1 MELIQREFKSDL
13 VLSQDDFF
21 CSHRQPKKAIKFRI
35 CGKNRMRQN
44 ELDYALGLGEHQVSG
59 EEGRIEHAVGIAVL
73 AYLLRI
79 RACHQDISPGKWWS
93 VSQLQYA
100 LRLRMI
106 MNQAE
111 HKVKVNQKRR
121 KAAS

>member
-1 MELIQREFKSDL
+1 VELIQREFKSD
-13 VLSQDDFF
+13 
-21 CSHRQPKKAIKFRI
+21 P
-35 CGKNRMRQN
+35 
-44 ELDYALGLGEHQVSG
+44 GLGEHQVSE

-73 AYLLRI
+73 AYLLLI
-79 RACHQDISPGKWWS
+79 RACHQDIIPGKWWS

-106 MNQAE
+106 MTQAE
-111 HKVKVNQKRR
+111 HKVKANQKRR

>member
-13 VLSQDDFF
+13 
-21 CSHRQPKKAIKFRI
+21 
-35 CGKNRMRQN
+35 
-44 ELDYALGLGEHQVSG
+44 GLGEHQVS
-59 EEGRIEHAVGIAVL
+59 EEEERIEHAVGIAVL
-73 AYLLRI
+73 VYLLLI
-79 RACHQDISPGKWWS
+79 RACHQDIIPGKWWS

-111 HKVKVNQKRR
+111 HRVKVKLTKRR

>member
-13 VLSQDDFF
+13 
-21 CSHRQPKKAIKFRI
+21 
-35 CGKNRMRQN
+35 
-44 ELDYALGLGEHQVSG
+44 GLGEHQVS
-59 EEGRIEHAVGIAVL
+59 EEEERIEHAVGIAVL
-73 AYLLRI
+73 AYLL
-79 RACHQDISPGKWWS
+79 
-93 VSQLQYA
+93 LQYA

-111 HKVKVNQKRR
+111 HRVKVKLTKRR

>member
-13 VLSQDDFF
+13 
-21 CSHRQPKKAIKFRI
+21 
-35 CGKNRMRQN
+35 
-44 ELDYALGLGEHQVSG
+44 GLGEHQVS
-59 EEGRIEHAVGIAVL
+59 EEEERIEHAVGIAVL
-73 AYLLRI
+73 AYLLLI
-79 RACHQDISPGKWWS
+79 RACHQDSSPGKWWS

-111 HKVKVNQKRR
+111 HRVKVKLTKRR